1 VAEVGDAARRSG
13 YAAQSFP
20 GTAQRANPAAAE
32 AHRRHRGGE
41 INPATLRAIKHPADG
56 LEMRPSQLFPAI
68 ELLDVAS

>member
-1 VAEVGDAARRSG
+1 VAEVSDAARRSG
-13 YAAQSFP
+13 HAAQSLP

-41 INPATLRAIKHPADG
+41 INRTLRAIKLPADG